1 MERKKARILVSTI
14 ILLLVVFLQWKGAFK
29 IVRDFQSVRHVYTVD
44 DFVQI
49 NNYDVDGNTLIPK
62 GDDPQIILE
71 FDGIIFDINN
81 EYSRYMYLY

>member
-1 MERKKARILVSTI
+1 M
-14 ILLLVVFLQWKGAFK
+14 
-29 IVRDFQSVRHVYTVD
+29 YTVD

-71 FDGIIFDINN
+71 FDGMEQEIK
-81 EYSRYMYLY
+81 